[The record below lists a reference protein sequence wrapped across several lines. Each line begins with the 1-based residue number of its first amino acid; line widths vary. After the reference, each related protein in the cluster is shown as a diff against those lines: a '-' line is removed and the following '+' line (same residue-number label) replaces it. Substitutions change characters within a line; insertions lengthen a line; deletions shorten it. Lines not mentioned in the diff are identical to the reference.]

1 MTDLIQSKI
10 TITPSDR
17 FAVVSHDAGG
27 AEILSSYVRRHS
39 LNPIYVI
46 EGPAR
51 KVFERKIGSIEAVPI
66 QQAIDQ
72 TPLLLC
78 GTSWQSDLEFDALV
92 LARSMGKCTISF
104 LDHWVN
110 YRERFTRNGETFLPD
125 QIWVGDSTAKVMA
138 DELFSGH
145 SVFLEDNPYFI
156 DVLDELAMAEDVLQ
170 KKSELSVLYIC
181 EPISEHAI
189 LRYGNERYWGYIE
202 EEALRYFLSNIS
214 VLGGIV
220 KCIRIRP
227 HPSEDLKKYNWAL
240 NEFSLPIEIGGEDAL
255 LSEIAMSNVIVGCE
269 SMAMVIGLL
278 AKKRVV
284 SCIPPGG
291 RECVLPHIGIERLQ
305 KLVSNFI

>member
-1 MTDLIQSKI
+1 M
-10 TITPSDR
+10 
-17 FAVVSHDAGG
+17 
-27 AEILSSYVRRHS
+27 
-39 LNPIYVI
+39 I